1 MVGFEARVT
10 FTPKKLATRT
20 VEELITVNGNYHE
33 PSDSLWSREMRFF
46 QWKLTGD
53 LSLLVSLR
61 PFLLEINQVES
72 SSSSSSLISRSTD
85 RTAANKRLI
94 TSFLRM

>member
-33 PSDSLWSREMRFF
+33 PSDSLWLREMRFF
-46 QWKLTGD
+46 Q
-53 LSLLVSLR
+53 S
-61 PFLLEINQVES
+61 VETN
-72 SSSSSSLISRSTD
+72 R
-85 RTAANKRLI
+85 
-94 TSFLRM
+94 